1 MKYIIG
7 DTIRLKITVKNLA
20 GVEEAPASIT
30 VSVCNLDGTVL
41 LAATPPDLTEETV
54 AQYYYDW
61 EIDPDLKEDTQL
73 AVIWE
78 WSGPHKKKML
88 FKVIP
93 IM

>member
-1 MKYIIG
+1 MKYVIG
-7 DTIRLKITVKNLA
+7 DTIRLKATIKNLL
-20 GVEEAPASIT
+20 GIEEAPASVS

-41 LAATPPDLTEETV
+41 LAPTPPNLIEETI

-61 EIDPDLKEDTQL
+61 TISTELEEDTQL